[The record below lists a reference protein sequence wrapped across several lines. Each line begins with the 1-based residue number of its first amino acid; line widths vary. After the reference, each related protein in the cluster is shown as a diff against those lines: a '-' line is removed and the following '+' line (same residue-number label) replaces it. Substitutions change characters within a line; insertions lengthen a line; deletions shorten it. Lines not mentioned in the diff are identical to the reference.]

1 MEKILFILVIVV
13 ESFLLISALFTISL
27 VVHSDN
33 FLVSKTVINH
43 YFIPFNVLILRISI
57 FFLLYKLQT
66 ILS

>member
-27 VVHSDN
+27 VVHFYN
-33 FLVSKTVINH
+33 FLVSKTVINPSL
-43 YFIPFNVLILRISI
+43 IPFNVLILRISI